1 MDAMQ
6 HQAEKFGTE
15 IVWDDVVSVDL
26 SGDTKTITATRADK
40 KITMQIDNAE
50 MTVNDEKLTLD
61 AAPAIVDSRTLV
73 PVRAIAESL
82 GCDVSWNGANK
93 QVVIE
98 EIK

>member
-1 MDAMQ
+1 MRVIFEALGAD
-6 HQAEKFGTE
+6 
-15 IVWDDVVSVDL
+15 VSWD
-26 SGDTKTITATRADK
+26 GDTKTITATRADK

-50 MTVNDEKLTLD
+50 MSVNDEKLTLD